1 MADWREVTMNNQKCP
16 QCEDEDINFLKQNQ
30 KIDKGLFSIILT
42 LVLFLVA
49 LFVFFFFNG
58 RIFPNLS
65 LWIPICLYLLIDIG
79 FIVSIILGVKSKNKG
94 IKVFSI
100 LSNIA
105 FMIPLSIWLF
115 LLLLANG
122 ISEP

>member
-1 MADWREVTMNNQKCP
+1 MKGGS
-16 QCEDEDINFLKQNQ
+16 ILKKQ
-30 KIDKGLFSIILT
+30 FYPIILT

-49 LFVFFFFNG
+49 LLVFFVFNG
-58 RIFPNLS
+58 RIFPNIN
-65 LWIPICLYLLIDIG
+65 LWIPIFLYILIDVG
-79 FIVSIILGVKSKNKG
+79 FIVSLILGIKSKNKTV
-94 IKVFSI
+94 KVFSI

>member
-1 MADWREVTMNNQKCP
+1 MKKQKEFYP
-16 QCEDEDINFLKQNQ
+16 
-30 KIDKGLFSIILT
+30 IILT
-42 LVLFLVA
+42 LVMFLVA
-49 LFVFFFFNG
+49 LLVFFVFNG
-58 RIFPNLS
+58 RIFPNINLR
-65 LWIPICLYLLIDIG
+65 IPIFLYILIDIG
-79 FIVSIILGVKSKNKG
+79 FIVSLILGIKSKNKTV
-94 IKVFSI
+94 KVFSI

>member
-1 MADWREVTMNNQKCP
+1 M
-16 QCEDEDINFLKQNQ
+16 KQH
-30 KIDKGLFSIILT
+30 KEFYPIILT
-42 LVLFLVA
+42 LALFLVA

-58 RIFPNLS
+58 RIFPNMN
-65 LWIPICLYLLIDIG
+65 LWIPIILYLLIDIG
-79 FIVSIILGVKSKNKG
+79 FIVSLILGIRSKNISVK
-94 IKVFSI
+94 IFSI
-100 LSNIA
+100 LSNFT

>member
-1 MADWREVTMNNQKCP
+1 MKGGSILKKQKEFYP
-16 QCEDEDINFLKQNQ
+16 
-30 KIDKGLFSIILT
+30 IILT

-49 LFVFFFFNG
+49 LLVFFVFNG
-58 RIFPNLS
+58 RIFPNIN
-65 LWIPICLYLLIDIG
+65 LWIPIFLYFLIDVG
-79 FIVSIILGVKSKNKG
+79 FIVSLILGIKSKNKTV
-94 IKVFSI
+94 KVFSI